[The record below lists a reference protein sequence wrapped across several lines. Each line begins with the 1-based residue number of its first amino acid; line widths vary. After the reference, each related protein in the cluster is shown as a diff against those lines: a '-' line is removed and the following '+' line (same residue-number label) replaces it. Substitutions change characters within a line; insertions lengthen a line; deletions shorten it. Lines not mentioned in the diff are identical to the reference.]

1 MSSITPFTDT
11 MLRLGGG
18 TPADHPKPRPEE
30 ADQPLSGLDLR
41 FNSQKIGAQLF
52 LATNILLCFDV
63 HDNGRHRE
71 LIAASV
77 YSSEAIC
84 Q

>member
-18 TPADHPKPRPEE
+18 TPADHPKSRPEE

-41 FNSQKIGAQLF
+41 FNSKIGAHLF
-52 LATNILLCFDV
+52 LAANILFFFDV
-63 HDNGRHRE
+63 HHNGRCRE
-71 LIAASV
+71 LLSA
-77 YSSEAIC
+77 
-84 Q
+84 